1 MSARA
6 TLGVAWIIVNILAFI
21 AFITTSIYSYKVT
34 HPSYYNRYAN
44 NGQGGGGYYGG
55 QGGQGGYYGGGEGGY
70 YGEGGGGGGGEY
82 NQMMY
87 NRSPRMKSTSMVFA
101 SIWTGVLS
109 IFLGILGGIILGRI
123 CTHRVNNTTKLGL
136 GVFIGALVMFA
147 NMLLV
152 SAALFGEFQIDTSN
166 GMTYEQQREM
176 GMYGQGQGLQ
186 KVSNAFAMLCL
197 FLAVT
202 YSCFG
207 VTLFLFKETII
218 EEMEMEDHEKDLQQE
233 MYVEHGDGG
242 NPGLQRSYSNI
253 GMQRTSSN
261 VGEGILMQR
270 SLSNIGM
277 QRTSSNVGEGIQLQR
292 SSSNVGE
299 VPMQRTSSN
308 VSEVPMQRTDSN
320 ISTGSTDTK
329 TILKNLGARFK
340 RVPENEDLFT

>member
-1 MSARA
+1 M
-6 TLGVAWIIVNILAFI
+6 G
-21 AFITTSIYSYKVT
+21 
-34 HPSYYNRYAN
+34 
-44 NGQGGGGYYGG
+44 GGGGYYGG

-152 SAALFGEFQIDTSN
+152 SAALFGEFQIDTNN

-207 VTLFLFKETII
+207 VSLFLFKETII

-242 NPGLQRSYSNI
+242 NPGLQRAYSNI

-261 VGEGILMQR
+261 VGEGIRMQR

-277 QRTSSNVGEGIQLQR
+277 QRTSSNVGEGIQMQR

-299 VPMQRTSSN
+299 VPMQRSYNN
-308 VSEVPMQRTDSN
+308 VGEGMQMQRTNSN
-320 ISTGSTDTK
+320 TSRSSNNVGEGMQMQRTNSNTSTGSNDTK
-329 TILKNLGARFK
+329 TILKNLSARFNS
-340 RVPENEDLFT
+340 VPENEDLFT

>member
-1 MSARA
+1 M
-6 TLGVAWIIVNILAFI
+6 
-21 AFITTSIYSYKVT
+21 
-34 HPSYYNRYAN
+34 
-44 NGQGGGGYYGG
+44 
-55 QGGQGGYYGGGEGGY
+55 
-70 YGEGGGGGGGEY
+70 
-82 NQMMY
+82 
-87 NRSPRMKSTSMVFA
+87 
-101 SIWTGVLS
+101 
-109 IFLGILGGIILGRI
+109 
-123 CTHRVNNTTKLGL
+123 
-136 GVFIGALVMFA
+136 
-147 NMLLV
+147 
-152 SAALFGEFQIDTSN
+152 

-207 VTLFLFKETII
+207 VSLFLFKETII

-242 NPGLQRSYSNI
+242 NP
-253 GMQRTSSN
+253 
-261 VGEGILMQR
+261 
-270 SLSNIGM
+270 GM